1 MKHFFV
7 INPHSFEEDNT
18 VIEDMLVE
26 IRGIF
31 QAQGSGDYDIH
42 NSNYPKDAIASI
54 KNFIGKFPSEEAV
67 RVYAIG
73 GDGIL
78 LDCLNGM
85 ADFPNAELTAIPYGS
100 ANDVIR
106 GFFGED
112 AKERFRGIKELCQ
125 APTKFIDIM
134 LVNSYYAINEFMVGV
149 SGQAVIN
156 ANKLFTSK
164 RYRFYKKIASTVYK
178 ITALQALAK
187 GEVVNQEYQLEIDG
201 EDYSGKYSHFGISNG
216 ACDGNTLLPS
226 PYAKPNDGVLN
237 VVLCDCRNRWKLLT
251 SLSDYYAGK
260 FEKYPFFKQV
270 MCHKSVKIKSAV
282 PIRVESDGDAFMME
296 EAVNIELLPKRIKFA
311 VPLGLDFADYSHK
324 AYKK

>member
-1 MKHFFV
+1 MKHYFV
-7 INPHSFEEDNT
+7 INPHSFVEDQT
-18 VIEDMLVE
+18 IIEDMLVE

-31 QAQGSGDYDIH
+31 QAQASSDYDIYT
-42 NSNYPKDAIASI
+42 SNFPQDSIAAIKA
-54 KNFIGKFPSEEAV
+54 FIGKFPSEEAV

-106 GFFGED
+106 GFFGEE
-112 AKERFRGIKELCQ
+112 AKEHFRNIKELVK
-125 APTKFIDIM
+125 APTQFIDIM
-134 LVNSYYAINEFMVGV
+134 RGESYYAINEFMLGV

-156 ANKLFTSK
+156 ANKFFRSK
-164 RYRFYKKIASTVYK
+164 RYKFFKKIPTTVYK
-178 ITALQALAK
+178 ISALQALAK
-187 GEVVNQEYQLEIDG
+187 KEVVNQEYQLEIDG
-201 EDYSGKYSHFGISNG
+201 KDYSGKYSHIGISNG
-216 ACDGNTLLPS
+216 ACDGNTMLPN

-237 VVLCDCRNRWKLLT
+237 VVLCDCRQKMKLLS

-270 MCHKSVKIKSAV
+270 LCQKSIKVKSAT
-282 PIRVESDGDAFMME
+282 PIRVESDGDAFMT
-296 EAVNIELLPKRIKFA
+296 EAVNIELLPSRIKFA
-311 VPLGLDFADYSHK
+311 VPEGLGFADYSHK
-324 AYKK
+324 AYKKS